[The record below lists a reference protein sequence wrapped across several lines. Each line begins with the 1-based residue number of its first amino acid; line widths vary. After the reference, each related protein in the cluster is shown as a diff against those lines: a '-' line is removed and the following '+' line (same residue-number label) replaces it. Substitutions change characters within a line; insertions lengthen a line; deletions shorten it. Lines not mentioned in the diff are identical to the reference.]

1 MIYKVVSVNKNV
13 KFKTSLLR
21 SYVCDYNDVHIVVKE
36 SIGVTNTNDG
46 NEEIWSNETLAQNK
60 KQVSTIIAQI

>member
-1 MIYKVVSVNKNV
+1 MIYQVVSVNKNV

-21 SYVCDYNDVHIVVKE
+21 SYVCDYNDVYIVVKE

-46 NEEIWSNETLAQNK
+46 NEEIWSNKTLAQNK

>member
-46 NEEIWSNETLAQNK
+46 HEEI
-60 KQVSTIIAQI
+60 